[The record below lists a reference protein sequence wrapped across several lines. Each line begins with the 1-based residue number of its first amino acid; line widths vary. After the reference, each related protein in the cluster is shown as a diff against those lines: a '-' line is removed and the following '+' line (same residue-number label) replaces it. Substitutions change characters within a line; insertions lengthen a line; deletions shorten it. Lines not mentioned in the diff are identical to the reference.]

1 VSRRVLI
8 ALAAV
13 LAVLLAGVVVVAAV
27 GSGPSDRDR
36 LVTCLERHGA
46 RPDGSAAPVGSKV
59 TFTARIGADASA
71 VHLLD
76 RGRDRRPV
84 LIESSDALLLD
95 WRAGYDRARRGF
107 WACVALVSPR
117 PLP

>member
-1 VSRRVLI
+1 
-8 ALAAV
+8 
-13 LAVLLAGVVVVAAV
+13 V
-27 GSGPSDRDR
+27 G
-36 LVTCLERHGA
+36 A
-46 RPDGSAAPVGSKV
+46 KV

-95 WRAGYDRARRGF
+95 WRAGYDRARRAF